1 MPWSEHWITL
11 VIFHFPREDGH
22 PSRNDLYTRAR
33 MFQWVFG
40 LQICSSWQVAK
51 VPKRSPSIFG
61 EITLWPW
68 SRQHAARGGA
78 VDAWDA
84 ANLPGRSGTQ
94 QQFGSPSHLLH
105 RPSLGVLGGHDTRH
119 ETRGSC
125 HAAPRP
131 KVRH

>member
-1 MPWSEHWITL
+1 MGFWLADMQFMAGSK
-11 VIFHFPREDGH
+11 G
-22 PSRNDLYTRAR
+22 A
-33 MFQWVFG
+33 Q
-40 LQICSSWQVAK
+40 
-51 VPKRSPSIFG
+51 
-61 EITLWPW
+61 EITFNL
-68 SRQHAARGGA
+68 RGDYIVAVEQAARSTGGA